1 MASSF
6 SATLDAATC
15 SLNTTFYPMAC
26 SFSSSLDSRLGP
38 VNHALVSQRYANQEV
53 AAKKSGQ

>member
-15 SLNTTFYPMAC
+15 SLNATFYPM
-26 SFSSSLDSRLGP
+26 SSGFRSSLKSRLGL
-38 VNHALVSQRYANQEV
+38 VDHALVSQHCANQEV